1 MDQMKSHHM
10 TVLNQMQQVF
20 VYDEPTDTV
29 NSAENGTL
37 NLLKT
42 LPEGQILYSRD
53 LHCIRREFVQR
64 VFTFYI
70 RTDKIE
76 EEQMGGGQQENRQDD
91 TGIHLE

>member
-10 TVLNQMQQVF
+10 TVINQMQQVF

-42 LPEGQILYSRD
+42 LPEG
-53 LHCIRREFVQR
+53 
-64 VFTFYI
+64 
-70 RTDKIE
+70 
-76 EEQMGGGQQENRQDD
+76 
-91 TGIHLE
+91 

>member
-1 MDQMKSHHM
+1 M

-20 VYDEPTDTV
+20 VYDEPTETAV

-42 LPEGQILYSRD
+42 LPEGQIIYSRD

-70 RTDKIE
+70 IRGMVE
-76 EEQMGGGQQENRQDD
+76 EEQMGGGQ
-91 TGIHLE
+91 